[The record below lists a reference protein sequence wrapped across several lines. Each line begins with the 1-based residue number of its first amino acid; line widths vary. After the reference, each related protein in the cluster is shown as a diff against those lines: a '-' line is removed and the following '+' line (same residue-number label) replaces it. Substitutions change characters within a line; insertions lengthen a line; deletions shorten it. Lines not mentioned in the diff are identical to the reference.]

1 MASTLRAA
9 GLWRHASIDPMSDE
23 YQVEIPPSFS
33 ALYADARQ
41 RLTVPLRELR
51 GRYELCEDMA
61 QQLVEHARTIHWS
74 HGIAEDEVLRRMH
87 AGLVSPPA
95 QVTELEAAWVA
106 CRLAELLDWPISEEW
121 RERLPS
127 PARR

>member
-1 MASTLRAA
+1 
-9 GLWRHASIDPMSDE
+9 MSEE

-33 ALYADARQ
+33 ALYADARR

-51 GRYELCEDMA
+51 ERYELCEDMA

-74 HGIAEDEVLRRMH
+74 HGISEDEVLRRMH
-87 AGLVSPPA
+87 AGLVSPPV

-106 CRLAELLDWPISEEW
+106 CRLAELLDWPVGQEW
-121 RERLPS
+121 RDRLPD